1 MRFALVVLLLA
12 ACTHH
17 RPLRAVHE
25 VDGVVTI
32 QTFDGRVL
40 DAAAVETPTGTAFR
54 TAQGELVDPGSVVRV
69 TDTRRLRG
77 AAEGLGIGAGAGVL
91 LGVALGLASGDDPKC
106 QECWFTFTAGEKA
119 TMAGV
124 GLGVV
129 GSFVGLAAGAILG
142 SQFVYENETPIVTP
156 VGPPGSVGGFT
167 LTF

>member
-1 MRFALVVLLLA
+1 
-12 ACTHH
+12 
-17 RPLRAVHE
+17 

-54 TAQGELVDPGSVVRV
+54 TARGELVDPGSVLRV

-124 GLGVV
+124 GL
-129 GSFVGLAAGAILG
+129 AAGAILG